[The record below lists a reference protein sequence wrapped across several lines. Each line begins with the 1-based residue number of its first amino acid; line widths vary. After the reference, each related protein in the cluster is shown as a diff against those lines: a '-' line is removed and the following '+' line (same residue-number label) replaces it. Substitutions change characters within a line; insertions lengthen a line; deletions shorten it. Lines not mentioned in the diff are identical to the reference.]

1 MFYPA
6 PGYLPAL
13 PTGGP
18 RATLLSAAPSPPM
31 DPQSSDTFPA
41 QAAAALERWLPASLQ
56 APWIQAAV
64 ALALIALAAGLLHF
78 VARRYFLYLV
88 GVLVRRTRVAW
99 DQILYETR
107 VPHRASAVVPLL
119 VWQAGI
125 EWVPHL
131 PEDAAGFLRRVAAA
145 AMILVIARTVDAL
158 VTGAH
163 NIYLTTPAAA
173 TRPIKSYVQLA
184 KIFVYLVAG
193 IFIVARLADQ
203 TPWFFVSGIGAMMAI
218 VLLIFR
224 DTLLSLVASVQLTNN
239 DLIRV
244 GDWIEMPQF
253 GADGDVVDIALNT
266 VKVQNWDRT
275 VTVIPTHKFL
285 EHSFRNWRNM
295 FDGGGRRI
303 KRSLHVNLS
312 TIRFLTD
319 AEIERFSRFALLREY
334 MAEKKRQLAE
344 HNARWADEPETIAN
358 ARRLTNVG
366 TLRAYIVAYLRSN
379 PAIRDDMTFLV
390 RQLEPTPEGLPLEI
404 YVFVNDT
411 RWGVYEEIQADVFD
425 HVLAMVP
432 EFGLRVY
439 QRPAGGDFGAAA
451 LEEGVRP
458 LRIVAERAE
467 AGAAD

>member
-1 MFYPA
+1 MQQQA
-6 PGYLPAL
+6 PDS
-13 PTGGP
+13 
-18 RATLLSAAPSPPM
+18 LS
-31 DPQSSDTFPA
+31 T
-41 QAAAALERWLPASLQ
+41 QAAATLDAWLPAAMQ

-64 ALALIALAAGLLHF
+64 GLSLLALVSGTLHF

-99 DQILYETR
+99 DQVLFETR
-107 VPHRASAVVPLL
+107 VPHRVSTVVPLL
-119 VWQAGI
+119 VVQAGI

-131 PEDAAGFLRRVAAA
+131 PPDGAGFLRRLAAA
-145 AMILVIARTVDAL
+145 AMVLVIARSLDAL
-158 VTGAH
+158 LTGLH
-163 NIYLTTPAAA
+163 NIYLGTAAAA
-173 TRPIKSYVQLA
+173 TRPIKSWVQLA

-193 IFIVARLADQ
+193 VFIVAKLANQ

-224 DTLLSLVASVQLTNN
+224 DTLLSLVASVQLTSN

-303 KRSLHVNLS
+303 KRSIHVNLS
-312 TIRFLTD
+312 TIRFLTG
-319 AEIERFSRFALLREY
+319 EEVERFSRFALLKDY
-334 MAEKKRQLAE
+334 MAEKRRELAE
-344 HNARWADEPETIAN
+344 HNAGFADEPETIAN

-366 TLRAYIVAYLRSN
+366 TLRAYVVAYLRSH

-404 YVFVNDT
+404 YVFANET
-411 RWGVYEEIQADVFD
+411 RWAFYEAIQADVFD

-439 QRPAGGDFGAAA
+439 QRPAGGDFAAAA

-458 LRIVAERAE
+458 FRIVGAEPHA
-467 AGAAD
+467 ASGAAGD